1 VGAPIPRVVIVRP
14 DFRRNLLMPEWLTT
28 TGYGIIILAS
38 LTATVL
44 RNWRFT
50 LIAIAV
56 QYLGITIIL
65 SFFTPIGIAVI
76 KLIVGWM
83 SCAVIGIT
91 CISIKNSDL
100 NEEILLFPRLL
111 FRAVAAILILLIV
124 LSLMPGVSQT
134 FLIDVP
140 SAILIP
146 SFSLI
151 ALGLLQLGMTT
162 STFYTITGL
171 LTFFSGFELLYSVL
185 ESSSLVVGLLAVVN
199 MGLVSIGAFLLINEQ
214 MENNS

>member
-1 VGAPIPRVVIVRP
+1 
-14 DFRRNLLMPEWLTT
+14 MPEWLTIF
-28 TGYGIIILAS
+28 GYAIIILAS

-50 LIAIAV
+50 LIALAV

-65 SFFTPIGIAVI
+65 SFAAPIGIAII

-83 SCAVIGIT
+83 SCAVMGIT
-91 CISIKNSDL
+91 CMSIKQLDL
-100 NEEILLFPRLL
+100 YEGKNLFSRLL
-111 FRAVAAILILLIV
+111 FRAVAAILIFLVV

-134 FLIDVP
+134 FLSDIPDV
-140 SAILIP
+140 ILLP
-146 SFSLI
+146 SFSLL

-162 STFYTITGL
+162 STFYAIAGL

-199 MGLVSIGAFLLINEQ
+199 MGLVSVGAFILINEQ
-214 MENNS
+214 EENNI